1 MNLIKNYYIIVY
13 ENILIKGD
21 DDRVKN
27 EKELVDAGVL
37 EVGQA
42 RSSYTAYDVLAS
54 WSDNADS
61 MSYGDYILITNSPS
75 IFLPNL
81 IHTELGLPWT
91 SSDHGY
97 NNQLD
102 IGFRYN
108 AITFS
113 DKKYLNAFD
122 EIKSYINS
130 HSESSHMYSRIDV
143 IEHDWRNDKINHLV
157 SDKDVHG
164 VLNQLSQLRAKQI
177 KKEKAEDRKKKANE
191 EVQSIAKTITKMS
204 DENKRKLLK
213 LILK

>member
-1 MNLIKNYYIIVY
+1 M
-13 ENILIKGD
+13 
-21 DDRVKN
+21 KN

-37 EVGQA
+37 AVGQA
-42 RSSYTAYDVLAS
+42 SSSYTAYDVLAS

-108 AITFS
+108 VINFS
-113 DKKYLNAFD
+113 DTKYFNAFD
-122 EIKSYINS
+122 EIESYVNS
-130 HSESSHMYSRIDV
+130 HSQSSHVYSRID
-143 IEHDWRNDKINHLV
+143 IIDHDWKNDQINHLV
-157 SDKDVHG
+157 SDKNVHG
-164 VLNQLSQLRAKQI
+164 VLNQLSQLRAEQI
-177 KKEKAEDRKKKANE
+177 KQEKSKDRKEKANE

-204 DENKRKLLK
+204 DDNKRKLLK

>member
-1 MNLIKNYYIIVY
+1 M
-13 ENILIKGD
+13 
-21 DDRVKN
+21 KN
-27 EKELVDAGVL
+27 EKELIDADVL

-42 RSSYTAYDVLAS
+42 RSSYIAYDVLAS

-61 MSYGDYILITNSPS
+61 MSYVNYILITNSPS

-108 AITFS
+108 VINFS
-113 DKKYLNAFD
+113 DTKYFNAFD
-122 EIKSYINS
+122 EIESYINS
-130 HSESSHMYSRIDV
+130 HSQSNHMYSRID
-143 IEHDWRNDKINHLV
+143 IIDHDWRNDKINHLV
-157 SDKDVHG
+157 SDKNVHG
-164 VLNQLSQLRAKQI
+164 VLDQLKQLRAEQI
-177 KKEKAEDRKKKANE
+177 KKKKAENRKKKANE
-191 EVQSIAKTITKMS
+191 EVQEIAKTITKMS
-204 DENKRKLLK
+204 DDNKRKLLK

>member
-1 MNLIKNYYIIVY
+1 M
-13 ENILIKGD
+13 
-21 DDRVKN
+21 KN

-42 RSSYTAYDVLAS
+42 RSGYTAYDVLAS

-97 NNQLD
+97 NNTID

-108 AITFS
+108 AIGFS

-130 HSESSHMYSRIDV
+130 HSESSHMYSRIDI
-143 IEHDWRNDKINHLV
+143 IEHDWKHDQINHLV
-157 SDKDVHG
+157 SDKNVHG
-164 VLNQLSQLRAKQI
+164 VLSQLSQLRAEQI
-177 KKEKAEDRKKKANE
+177 KQEKTEDRKKKANE
-191 EVQSIAKTITKMS
+191 EVQTIAKTITKMS

>member
-1 MNLIKNYYIIVY
+1 M
-13 ENILIKGD
+13 
-21 DDRVKN
+21 KN

-42 RSSYTAYDVLAS
+42 RSSYIAYDILAG

-108 AITFS
+108 VINFS
-113 DKKYLNAFD
+113 DTKYFNAFD
-122 EIKSYINS
+122 EIKSYVNS
-130 HSESSHMYSRIDV
+130 HSQSNHVYSRIDV
-143 IEHDWRNDKINHLV
+143 IDHDWKHDKVNHLV
-157 SDKDVHG
+157 SDKNVHG

-177 KKEKAEDRKKKANE
+177 KQEKAENRKKKANE

>member
-1 MNLIKNYYIIVY
+1 M
-13 ENILIKGD
+13 
-21 DDRVKN
+21 KN

-42 RSSYTAYDVLAS
+42 RNSYTAYDVLAR

-108 AITFS
+108 VINFS
-113 DKKYLNAFD
+113 DTKYFNAFD
-122 EIKSYINS
+122 EIKAYINS
-130 HSESSHMYSRIDV
+130 HSQSSHMYTRID
-143 IEHDWRNDKINHLV
+143 IIDHDWRNDKINHLV
-157 SDKDVHG
+157 SESDKNVHS

-191 EVQSIAKTITKMS
+191 EVQEIAKTITKMS
-204 DENKRKLLK
+204 DDNKRKLLK

>member
-1 MNLIKNYYIIVY
+1 M
-13 ENILIKGD
+13 
-21 DDRVKN
+21 KN
-27 EKELVDAGVL
+27 EQELVDAGVL

-42 RSSYTAYDVLAS
+42 RSSYTAYDVLAN

-108 AITFS
+108 AIDFS

-122 EIKSYINS
+122 EIKSYVNS
-130 HSESSHMYSRIDV
+130 HSQSNHVYSRIDV
-143 IEHDWRNDKINHLV
+143 INHDWKHDQINHLV
-157 SDKDVHG
+157 SDKNVHDI
-164 VLNQLSQLRAKQI
+164 LNQLSQLRAKQI
-177 KKEKAEDRKKKANE
+177 KKKKTEDRKKKANE
-191 EVQSIAKTITKMS
+191 EVQSIAQTITKMS
-204 DENKRKLLK
+204 DANKRQLLK

>member
-1 MNLIKNYYIIVY
+1 M
-13 ENILIKGD
+13 
-21 DDRVKN
+21 KN

-42 RSSYTAYDVLAS
+42 RSSYIAYDVLAS

-61 MSYGDYILITNSPS
+61 MSYGNYILITNSPS

-102 IGFRYN
+102 IGFRYSVIN
-108 AITFS
+108 FS

-122 EIKSYINS
+122 EIKSYVNS
-130 HSESSHMYSRIDV
+130 HSQSSHVYSRIDV
-143 IEHDWRNDKINHLV
+143 INHDWKHDKINHLV

-164 VLNQLSQLRAKQI
+164 VLDQLSQLRAKQI
-177 KKEKAEDRKKKANE
+177 KKEKAEDRKEKANE

-204 DENKRKLLK
+204 DDNKRKLLK

>member
-1 MNLIKNYYIIVY
+1 M
-13 ENILIKGD
+13 
-21 DDRVKN
+21 KN

-42 RSSYTAYDVLAS
+42 RSSYTAYDVLAN

-108 AITFS
+108 AIDFS

-122 EIKSYINS
+122 EIKSYVNS
-130 HSESSHMYSRIDV
+130 HSQSNHVYSRIDV
-143 IEHDWRNDKINHLV
+143 INHDWKHDQINHLV
-157 SDKDVHG
+157 SDKNVHDI
-164 VLNQLSQLRAKQI
+164 LNQLSQLRAKQI
-177 KKEKAEDRKKKANE
+177 KKKKTEDRKKKANE
-191 EVQSIAKTITKMS
+191 EVQSIAQTITKMS
-204 DENKRKLLK
+204 DANKRQLLK

>member
-1 MNLIKNYYIIVY
+1 MNFIKNHYIITG

-21 DDRVKN
+21 DIVKN

-97 NNQLD
+97 NNTID

-108 AITFS
+108 AIHFS

-122 EIKSYINS
+122 EIELYVNS
-130 HSESSHMYSRIDV
+130 HSQSSHVYSRID
-143 IEHDWRNDKINHLV
+143 IIDHDWKHDKINHLV
-157 SDKDVHG
+157 SDKNIHG
-164 VLNQLSQLRAKQI
+164 VLDQLSQLRAEQI
-177 KKEKAEDRKKKANE
+177 KQEKTEDRKKKANE
-191 EVQSIAKTITKMS
+191 EVQTIAKTITKMS
-204 DENKRKLLK
+204 DDNKRKLLK

>member
-1 MNLIKNYYIIVY
+1 M
-13 ENILIKGD
+13 
-21 DDRVKN
+21 VKN

-42 RSSYTAYDVLAS
+42 SSSYTAYDVLAS

-108 AITFS
+108 VINFS

-122 EIKSYINS
+122 EIESYINS
-130 HSESSHMYSRIDV
+130 HSQSSHMYSRID
-143 IEHDWRNDKINHLV
+143 IINHDWKNDKINHLV
-157 SDKDVHG
+157 SDKNVHG
-164 VLNQLSQLRAKQI
+164 VLSQLSQLRSQQI
-177 KKEKAEDRKKKANE
+177 KKKKAEDRKEKANE
-191 EVQSIAKTITKMS
+191 EVRSIANTITKMS

>member
-42 RSSYTAYDVLAS
+42 RSSYTGYDVLAS

>member
-1 MNLIKNYYIIVY
+1 M
-13 ENILIKGD
+13 
-21 DDRVKN
+21 KN

-42 RSSYTAYDVLAS
+42 RSSYTAYDVLAN
-54 WSDNADS
+54 WADNADS
-61 MSYGDYILITNSPS
+61 MSYGNYILITNSPS

-108 AITFS
+108 VINFS

-122 EIKSYINS
+122 EIKSYVNS
-130 HSESSHMYSRIDV
+130 HSQSSHVYSRIDV
-143 IEHDWRNDKINHLV
+143 IDHDWKHDQINHLV
-157 SDKDVHG
+157 SDKNVHD
-164 VLNQLSQLRAKQI
+164 VLNQLSQLRSQQI
-177 KKEKAEDRKKKANE
+177 KQKKAEDRKKKANE

-204 DENKRKLLK
+204 DANKRQLLK

>member
-1 MNLIKNYYIIVY
+1 M
-13 ENILIKGD
+13 
-21 DDRVKN
+21 KN

-42 RSSYTAYDVLAS
+42 RSGYTAYDVLAS

-97 NNQLD
+97 NNTID

-108 AITFS
+108 AISFS

-130 HSESSHMYSRIDV
+130 HSESSHMYSRIDI
-143 IEHDWRNDKINHLV
+143 IEHDWKHDQINHLV
-157 SDKDVHG
+157 SDKNVHG
-164 VLNQLSQLRAKQI
+164 VLSQLSQLRAEQI
-177 KKEKAEDRKKKANE
+177 KQEKTEDRKKKANE
-191 EVQSIAKTITKMS
+191 EVQTIAKTITKMS